1 MLKRS
6 IWLIGALLFIGCA
19 PRASTDRLGVK
30 PQHLTPEE
38 WVALS
43 QPGERHDL
51 LNAFVGEWDVDIVSW
66 RDPKAN
72 PERSKA
78 HSSSTWILG
87 YRYVREKFVSLEL
100 GPRYEGLG
108 FIGYDAGA
116 KLFTTVWLDSLNTSI
131 ATSKGLFNPATS
143 TLEFRGEIYDP
154 LLGRTKETKTFM
166 RVLSKDSFEVSM
178 IDRTA
183 RGIEFQSLQMTY
195 RRIAER
201 DGHSKRGERPGH

>member
-6 IWLIGALLFIGCA
+6 ILVVGVLLFLGCA
-19 PRASTDRLGVK
+19 PRTPTDALGVK

-38 WVALS
+38 WVVLS
-43 QPGERHDL
+43 QPGERHEL

-72 PERSKA
+72 PERSKG

-108 FIGYDAGA
+108 FLGYDAGA

-131 ATSKGLFNPATS
+131 ATSKGLYNPGTS

-154 LLGRTKETKTFM
+154 LLGRTKETRTFI
-166 RVLSKDSFEVSM
+166 RVLSKDSYEVSLV
-178 IDRTA
+178 DRTA

-195 RRIAER
+195 RRIPQQDSHPKNGKQA
-201 DGHSKRGERPGH
+201 G

>member
-1 MLKRS
+1 MLKRC
-6 IWLIGALLFIGCA
+6 IFVIGMLLVVGCSS
-19 PRASTDRLGVK
+19 RKSTDALGVK

-38 WVALS
+38 WISLS
-43 QPGERHDL
+43 QPGERHEL
-51 LNAFVGEWDVDIVSW
+51 LSAFVGEWDVEVVSW

-87 YRYVREKFVSLEL
+87 YRYVREKFVSLER

-108 FIGYDAGA
+108 FLGYDAGA
-116 KLFTTVWLDSLNTSI
+116 KLFTTVWMDSLNTSI

-154 LLGRTKETKTFM
+154 LLGRTKETKTFI

-178 IDRTA
+178 VDRTA

-195 RRIAER
+195 RRQGGSANNASR
-201 DGHSKRGERPGH
+201 QG